1 MNNWIK
7 KWFSSF
13 LFVYIY
19 KYNKI
24 KIKQA
29 ALSWLKLP
37 VRFPARN
44 DSNGRGLSICLQ
56 CGLFAYLIQ
65 KALLNYSSTA
75 SVSSTTECRSPRN
88 PFFFK
93 SSLFSSSP
101 FFHSSFSSTCH
112 CLEICLAPFF
122 DYWRIN
128 SLPLLS
134 LLLEVQ
140 SFKWNPKNGKSV
152 VIVGMESYSS
162 TTYLSAMHLSSVFLA
177 AILLNLDSC

>member
-1 MNNWIK
+1 MNHWIK
-7 KWFSSF
+7 KWFSS
-13 LFVYIY
+13 LFVYIFVY
-19 KYNKI
+19 INNKI

-56 CGLFAYLIQ
+56 CGLFAFRIRKGFAYLILIQ

-140 SFKWNPKNGKSV
+140 SFKLSEIPK
-152 VIVGMESYSS
+152 MESK
-162 TTYLSAMHLSSVFLA
+162 
-177 AILLNLDSC
+177 

>member
-1 MNNWIK
+1 MQFAHFGK
-7 KWFSSF
+7 SGRKEEAFALSASSSSQEWTIGSKNDF
-13 LFVYIY
+13 LLFCLYIY
-19 KYNKI
+19 INKI

-140 SFKWNPKNGKSV
+140 SFKWNPKNGK
-152 VIVGMESYSS
+152 
-162 TTYLSAMHLSSVFLA
+162 
-177 AILLNLDSC
+177 

>member
-7 KWFSSF
+7 KF
-13 LFVYIY
+13 LLCLYIY
-19 KYNKI
+19 INKKI

-29 ALSWLKLP
+29 ALSRLKLP

-56 CGLFAYLIQ
+56 CGLFAFRIRKGFAYLILIQ

-112 CLEICLAPFF
+112 CLEICLAPLIIGASIPCLCSHCCWKSSLFF
-122 DYWRIN
+122 K
-128 SLPLLS
+128 LS
-134 LLLEVQ
+134 EI
-140 SFKWNPKNGKSV
+140 PK
-152 VIVGMESYSS
+152 MESQ
-162 TTYLSAMHLSSVFLA
+162 
-177 AILLNLDSC
+177 